1 MLSTIKELFDFG
13 QAGQAHSHVHGA
25 HGHSHGE
32 GGHGHTHGVVDPS
45 IASSERG
52 IWAIKWSF
60 VILAITAALQLVVVF
75 YSGSVALLA
84 DTIHNVGD
92 AATAIPLWIAFSL
105 VRRAPTKTFNYGLGR
120 VEEYAGLVIV
130 LIILFSALVAGYE
143 AIDRL
148 LNPQPITQLAAVA
161 IAGVVGFVGNEAV
174 AVFRIRVG
182 REMNSAALIADGY
195 HARTDGLTSLAV
207 VLGAI
212 GVWLGFPLADPIV
225 GLMITLAIFG
235 IVWQSARAI
244 VTRSLDGVEPGITD
258 DIRHAAERIRGID
271 EIIDVKARWL
281 GHKLFTDV
289 VIAVDRSK
297 TVSEANAIATA
308 LRRELQ
314 GHLPSLGNATIQ
326 FDDGGATP
334 ASASAAHEHQ
344 PAHAAPDHHHAPAPF
359 TVSSRLAT
367 GLLEIVDT
375 PDGERLRLSISKH
388 VKGLEAV
395 VEIARDGSVE
405 RLPLLPSPTDHHA
418 LVSAVAPAEPHEFDA
433 MLKLMAGVEIDDL
446 PFRMEEP
453 EGHHH

>member
-13 QAGQAHSHVHGA
+13 LASQAHSHVHGA
-25 HGHSHGE
+25 HRLSHGE

-45 IASSERG
+45 IASSKRG

-60 VILAITAALQLVVVF
+60 VILVITAVLQLVVVF

-105 VRRAPTKTFNYGLGR
+105 VRRAATKTFNYGLGR
-120 VEEYAGLVIV
+120 VEDYAGLIIV

-148 LNPQPITQLAAVA
+148 LNPQPITQLAAVV

-235 IVWQSARAI
+235 IVWQSARAV

-258 DIRHAAERIRGID
+258 EIRHAAEHIRGID
-271 EIIDVKARWL
+271 EVVDVKARWL

-297 TVSEANAIATA
+297 TVSEANTIATA

-326 FDDGGATP
+326 FDDGGAVSAP
-334 ASASAAHEHQ
+334 VQASASPSAGHG
-344 PAHAAPDHHHAPAPF
+344 HHHAPAPF

-367 GLLEIVDT
+367 GLLEIIDT
-375 PDGERLRLSISKH
+375 PEGERMRLSISKH
-388 VKGLEAV
+388 ARGLEAV
-395 VEIARDGSVE
+395 VEIAREGGIE
-405 RLPLLPSPTDHHA
+405 RLPLLPSPADHHA
-418 LVSAVAPAEPHEFDA
+418 LMSTVAPTEPHEFDA
-433 MLKLMAGVEIDDL
+433 TLKLMAGVEIDDL

>member
-1 MLSTIKELFDFG
+1 MLSSIKELFSFG
-13 QAGQAHSHVHGA
+13 ETGRAHSHAHRA

-45 IASSERG
+45 IASSARG

-92 AATAIPLWIAFSL
+92 AATAIPLWIAFWL
-105 VRRAPTKTFNYGLGR
+105 VRRAATKTFNYGLGR
-120 VEEYAGLVIV
+120 VEDYAGLIIV

-212 GVWLGFPLADPIV
+212 GVWLGFPLADPII
-225 GLMITLAIFG
+225 GLLITLAIFG
-235 IVWQSARAI
+235 IVWQSARAV
-244 VTRSLDGVEPGITD
+244 VTRSLDGVEPEITD
-258 DIRHAAERIRGID
+258 EIRHAAEHVVGID
-271 EIIDVKARWL
+271 RVVDVKARWL
-281 GHKLFTDV
+281 GHKLHADM
-289 VIAVDRSK
+289 VIAVDPSK

-308 LRRELQ
+308 LRRELR
-314 GHLPSLGNATIQ
+314 GHLPSLGNGTIQ
-326 FDDGGATP
+326 FCEGGAVSAP
-334 ASASAAHEHQ
+334 VQASASPSAGH
-344 PAHAAPDHHHAPAPF
+344 DHHHAPAPF

-367 GLLEIVDT
+367 GLLEIIDT
-375 PDGERLRLSISKH
+375 LEGERMRLSISKH
-388 VKGLEAV
+388 AKGLEAV
-395 VEIARDGSVE
+395 VEIARDGGIE
-405 RLPLLPSPTDHHA
+405 RLPLLPSPADHHA
-418 LVSAVAPAEPHEFDA
+418 LMSTVAPAEPHEFDA
-433 MLKLMAGVEIDDL
+433 TLKLMAGVQIDDL